1 MVLGDAVGGAAV
13 IRRTWKFF
21 FGDAVRTF
29 GSMSLILVI
38 SLAIA
43 PAKGVFREWRS
54 YQRGYLKLIAKRG
67 DAVTLERR
75 FEPGIQ
81 QVWKPELGV
90 VDRCTTCHVAMAEQ
104 GLKDVSLQPYRP
116 HPPVPHALDEFG
128 CVACHHGQGRATTV
142 EEAHRTALAW
152 EQPILPAKYVQ
163 AGCGECHLAPLES
176 TPRLNYGRK
185 LLARDGCVHCHSV
198 RQGDG
203 TQLAATDD
211 PPSLVHIADKTSREW
226 IFAWLKDPQAYS
238 ATATMPNFGLKDEDA
253 RDLSAFLISQSQP
266 LAGDTLQL
274 PAAKNADPAAGT
286 SLYGVSFC
294 ASCHAMQN
302 AAGNIVG
309 GDVGPELTN
318 IGAKAKP
325 EWLAAWLRDPAHYDA
340 GTAMPRYRFSDA
352 QIATLAGFL
361 AAKTNSDLL
370 ANVHLDAA
378 TPEQI
383 AHGKRL
389 VSEYGCAACHAING
403 VRKPENFAPDLSRV
417 GSRSLAQLI
426 FLSGMPH
433 VLPDYVAA
441 KIRNPRSFGAALKM
455 PKFALN
461 EAQVDALTTALLAQT
476 DRQQDEP
483 PQLRQPSH
491 RATDY
496 RPAGSAAKLVAD
508 LRCFSCHSING
519 RGGDM
524 APDLSWEGSSVH
536 REWLVAFFKNPNTL
550 RPALIR
556 RMPKFNLT
564 DGEVQTLTDY
574 IMTVYQTPAFD
585 QESVPATF
593 TPAEIESGR
602 QLFYSKYACQSCHI
616 ADPAKDKG
624 YIGPMLAS
632 VGTRLTPAWMFHY
645 LKGPQALRPGVVEPN
660 QHMSDADARALTA
673 FLSSLKGK
681 PVKEAKK

>member
-1 MVLGDAVGGAAV
+1 VKRAWNL
-13 IRRTWKFF
+13 F
-21 FGDAVRTF
+21 FGDTVRAF
-29 GSMSLILVI
+29 GTMSLVLVI

-43 PAKGVFREWRS
+43 PAKGFFSEWHS
-54 YQRGYLKLIAKRG
+54 YQRGYEKLISKRA

-81 QVWKPELGV
+81 QVWKPEMDV
-90 VDRCTTCHVAMAEQ
+90 VDRCNTCHVAMAEQ

-152 EQPILPAKYVQ
+152 EQPILPAKYMQ
-163 AGCGECHLAPLES
+163 AGCGECHLAPIES

-198 RQGDG
+198 KLGDG
-203 TQLAATDD
+203 TTLIATDD
-211 PPSLVHIADKTSREW
+211 PRSLEHIADKTSREW

-238 ATATMPNFGLKDEDA
+238 STATMPNFGLSDNDA
-253 RDLSAFLISQSQP
+253 RDISAYLISQSQP

-274 PAAKNADPAAGT
+274 PAAKNADPAAGI
-286 SLYGVSFC
+286 SLYGESFC

-302 AAGNIVG
+302 AAGNMVG
-309 GDVGPELTN
+309 GDVGPELTG
-318 IGAKAKP
+318 IGTKAKP

-340 GTAMPRYRFSDA
+340 GTAMPRYRFTDA
-352 QIATLAGFL
+352 QIATLTDFL
-361 AAKTNSDLL
+361 ASKTNSDLL
-370 ANVHLDAA
+370 ANIHLDAP
-378 TPEQI
+378 TSEQI
-383 AHGKRL
+383 ARGKRL
-389 VSEYGCAACHAING
+389 VNEYGCATCHAVNG

-426 FLSGMPH
+426 FKPGLQH
-433 VLPDYVAA
+433 DLPSYVAA
-441 KIRNPRSFGAALKM
+441 KVRDPRSFGANLRM
-455 PKFALN
+455 PKFTLTDT
-461 EAQVDALTTALLAQT
+461 QVDALTTALLSQT
-476 DRQQDEP
+476 DRQQDEA

-491 RATDY
+491 PSSNY
-496 RPAGSAAKLVAD
+496 QPAGAAAKLIAD

-524 APDLSWEGSSVH
+524 APDLSWEGSSVR

-550 RPALIR
+550 RPMLIR

-585 QESVPATF
+585 QESVPANF
-593 TPAEIESGR
+593 TPAEIEAGR

-632 VGTRLTPAWMFHY
+632 VGSRLTPAWMYHY
-645 LKGPQALRPGVVEPN
+645 LKDPQAMRPNNLEPN
-660 QHMSDADARALTA
+660 QHMSDADARNLTA
-673 FLSSLKGK
+673 FLSALKGK
-681 PVKEAKK
+681 PLKEAKR